1 MTKSWT
7 WAACGYNLTGYSFEE
22 MIHIC
27 LEAGFSGM
35 EGAPPLFEGKP
46 ETELQDIGKGF
57 REAGLAIETFHLPFA
72 AADDIAAFYE
82 TQRRS
87 AVDRMKSWIEM
98 AAGVGA
104 KIVIQ
109 HPATRSYEVAVE
121 GFEAFFRPMAKSLFE
136 LLPFAESRGISIA
149 LENML
154 PRDGSRFG
162 SQAEH
167 FQRFIRDLAYPG
179 LGFCLDTGHALIAF
193 GAQGFDAFYALV
205 GPRVTAF
212 HLADNAGDRDSH
224 LAPGR
229 GNVPWRSFFR
239 RTAELGFQGSM
250 CIETPPFAPGPCYS
264 VEAWVRMIRD
274 MDTLV
279 ERALTEESAADCG

>member
-1 MTKSWT
+1 MTKNWT
-7 WAACGYNLTGYSFEE
+7 WAACGYNLTSYSIEE
-22 MIHIC
+22 MMHIC
-27 LEAGFSGM
+27 LQAGFSGI
-35 EGAPPLFEGKP
+35 EGAPPLFEGKSVS
-46 ETELQDIGKGF
+46 ELQDIGKAF
-57 REAGLAIETFHLPFA
+57 REAGLAIETFHLPFST
-72 AADDIAAFYE
+72 ADDIASFYE
-82 TQRRS
+82 TRRRI
-87 AVDRMKSWIEM
+87 AVDRMKSWIET
-98 AAGVGA
+98 AVCVGA
-104 KIVIQ
+104 KTVIQ

-121 GFEAFFRPMAKSLFE
+121 GFEAFFKPMTKSLFE

-167 FQRFIRDLAYPG
+167 FQHFIKELAHPN

-193 GAQGFDAFYALV
+193 GAQGFDGFYELV
-205 GPRVTAF
+205 GPSVKAF

-239 RTAELGFQGSM
+239 RTAELGYRNSM
-250 CIETPPFAPGPCYS
+250 CIETPPFAPGPCYA
-264 VEAWVRMIRD
+264 VEAWIQMIRD
-274 MDTLV
+274 MDALV
-279 ERALTEESAADCG
+279 ERALAEESAADAG